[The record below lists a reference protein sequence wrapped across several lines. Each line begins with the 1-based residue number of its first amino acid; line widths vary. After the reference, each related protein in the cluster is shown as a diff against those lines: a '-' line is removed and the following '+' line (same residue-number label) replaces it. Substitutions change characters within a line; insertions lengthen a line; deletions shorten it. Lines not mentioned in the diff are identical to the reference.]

1 MINYW
6 WVTRPKRRLDSVP
19 QVLSLFAQLSYDQMW
34 SGDKSMQIA
43 YEDALESAGLKRV
56 GERRDQGGSG
66 ARTYYAWLKSL
77 GLIFKHSST
86 GHVMLTLAGE
96 AIMSGD
102 SPVDVLSEQI
112 WKYQFPSAFS
122 VSRGVNLN
130 PKFRIHPFLFLL
142 KLLMDPR
149 IGYLTEKEIAVCVIY
164 QAVDE
169 KNETYESIVDS
180 LQTQRACGTIS
191 FPYNIPAA
199 ARRNAMDIA
208 NTLCCWLEYTQV
220 CHRMSSDNHS
230 SDNHSYKRLVVL
242 EDKREEA
249 ERILSQ
255 KSIFIDRP
263 EDEEYFQ
270 RKYGVDPKHTKDTRN
285 LTDAKTITNRIIQEN
300 LIRSAYIRQTL
311 QHPIYQIDGDVID
324 SVCCE
329 TALPYAQVEDYLREH
344 YPNGSISAFLSAY
357 HEMAFS
363 GRDKATKFE
372 EATTDIFR
380 DVFHFDAK
388 HLGQTGSLSAPDVL
402 LISDPSGYQAIIDT
416 KAYSQYSVSGDHHN
430 RMVHN
435 YIEHIANYSAC
446 PYPIGFFSYI
456 AGGLISTISGQIQ
469 READESGV
477 NGSAVTVDTF
487 IAMIEKAHQKPY
499 THDEVRKIFG
509 CNRQITARDL

>member
-77 GLIFKHSST
+77 GLVFKQAST

-96 AIMSGD
+96 AIMDGD
-102 SPVDVLSEQI
+102 SPVAVLSNQI

-130 PKFRIHPFLFLL
+130 PKFRVHPFRFLL

-149 IGYLTEKEIAVCVIY
+149 IEYLTQADIATSVIF

-169 KNETYESIVDS
+169 SDETYESVV
-180 LQTQRACGTIS
+180 QRIKAQRNLGVYL
-191 FPYNIPAA
+191 FPHEVQESEN
-199 ARRNAMDIA
+199 ARRNAKDIA
-208 NTLCCWLEYTQV
+208 NTLCCWMEYTQI
-220 CHRMSSDNHS
+220 CHCFLIPGQSLTNRRH
-230 SDNHSYKRLVVL
+230 LVVL

-300 LIRSAYIRQTL
+300 QIRSAYIRQTL